1 MVIIELT
8 MEEYRLISEVCPSEI
23 NQMSI
28 RINDDKYVTLNI
40 EDDDL
45 FYVTLD
51 KIQDAFLSEI
61 PLYGDWFSY
70 RARILDNILAKFYGA
85 E

>member
-1 MVIIELT
+1 MVIIKLT
-8 MEEYRLISEVCPSEI
+8 IEEYGLISKVCPSEI

-28 RINDDKYVTLNI
+28 RIDNDKYVTLNI

-51 KIQDAFLSEI
+51 KIQDAFSSEI

-70 RARILDNILAKFYGA
+70 RARILDNVLAKFYGA
-85 E
+85 K